1 MGARSGAR
9 ENDAEIDFFIHHLFP
24 PRATKLVYAQTA
36 YSIALFKSV

>member
-9 ENDAEIDFFIHHLFP
+9 ENDAEIDFPFIIFFP